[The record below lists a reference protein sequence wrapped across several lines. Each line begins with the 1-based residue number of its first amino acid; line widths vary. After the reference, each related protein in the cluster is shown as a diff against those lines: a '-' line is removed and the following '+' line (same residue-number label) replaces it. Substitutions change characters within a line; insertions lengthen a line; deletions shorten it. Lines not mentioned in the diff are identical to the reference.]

1 MINDILAPDL
11 RVVFCGINPGKS
23 SAHTGFHFAHPGN
36 RFWKVIHQAGF
47 TDRLLKPEE
56 ELQLLDTRCGITML
70 VERPT
75 VQASEV
81 ELLELRDGGRE
92 LVRKMEEYQP
102 RALAILGK
110 QAFEKAFQVR
120 GVKWGKQQVTIGAT
134 EVWVLPN
141 PSGLNRATL
150 DKRGAA
156 YRELDEARA
165 TRGIECISDDKRVT
179 AFTPVVGGWL
189 KPEALVSFFAIA
201 NIPFFYHE

>member
-1 MINDILAPDL
+1 MISDILAPGL

-47 TDRLLKPEE
+47 TDQQLRPEE

-81 ELLELRDGGRE
+81 ALQELRSGGRE
-92 LVRKMEEYQP
+92 LVRKIEEYQP
-102 RALAILGK
+102 QALAVLGK
-110 QAFEKAFQVR
+110 QAFELAFNQR
-120 GVKWGKQQVTIGAT
+120 GAKWGKQAMTIGT
-134 EVWVLPN
+134 TQVWVLPN

-150 DKRGAA
+150 DKLVAA
-156 YRELDEARA
+156 YRELDDAPA
-165 TRGIECISDDKRVT
+165 TRGQ
-179 AFTPVVGGWL
+179 
-189 KPEALVSFFAIA
+189 
-201 NIPFFYHE
+201 